1 MSALP
6 SDSKGLL
13 KKGLELIDQCRSS
26 VGQRAAAYRQLALM
40 ADSGR
45 ADGTRARINMLYRQ
59 LDRVASHLFSPTELQ
74 FSVDFDEDYPEE
86 MMKRGQRVG
95 RLLTRKWQR
104 SGTDMVFGL
113 GVFEALKYGAVILK
127 QWPSMEK
134 GMAPKHN
141 RGLVMPWQFG
151 LYREDTNDIAQHPAL
166 CETFML
172 SMPEVWR
179 RIWFLPDA
187 GNLFKRIAANAKQGS
202 SDDEMNSFFHQVL
215 SSNQI
220 NTSGVQSASRPI
232 PGGIV
237 QLGNTSN
244 QGMIGPSVDVP
255 LVKMHEL
262 WVWDEDDYT
271 TIQIIEPDILVAP
284 LVKKSNLLI
293 SAPKIPDTGS
303 SHQPEAEKSQL
314 HPYTLIQPNMVHG
327 NFWGR
332 SDLADVLSAQDDLAQ
347 FADDQT
353 RLIGLLIDKV
363 IGFTGVDGVTDEVYA
378 QMKSAGYY
386 TAGPGGNI
394 TDLTPKFPPELP
406 GMIQEQIKLI
416 EMLGGLDGMMSG
428 RGEPGVRAGNMQ
440 ATLMKTSSPG
450 LRDRSLLVER
460 QCAEAADLWLSVME
474 AKDPTTYWTD
484 GTTHDSREHT
494 SFTLNDLPEDR
505 YVSVDSHSGS
515 PIFAD
520 DHTQLTAF
528 GLKAGILGPDD
539 ALDDLPFKDKEI
551 KRARLRKRVEDRNK
565 QVQELIAKDPQAAEK
580 LIAGKGAGH
589 H

>member
-187 GNLFKRIAANAKQGS
+187 GDLFKRIAANAKQGS

-237 QLGNTSN
+237 QLGTTST
-244 QGMIGPSVDVP
+244 P
-255 LVKMHEL
+255 
-262 WVWDEDDYT
+262 
-271 TIQIIEPDILVAP
+271 A
-284 LVKKSNLLI
+284 
-293 SAPKIPDTGS
+293 TG
-303 SHQPEAEKSQL
+303 A
-314 HPYTLIQPNMVHG
+314 
-327 NFWGR
+327 
-332 SDLADVLSAQDDLAQ
+332 
-347 FADDQT
+347 
-353 RLIGLLIDKV
+353 
-363 IGFTGVDGVTDEVYA
+363 
-378 QMKSAGYY
+378 
-386 TAGPGGNI
+386 TA
-394 TDLTPKFPPELP
+394 
-406 GMIQEQIKLI
+406 
-416 EMLGGLDGMMSG
+416 
-428 RGEPGVRAGNMQ
+428 
-440 ATLMKTSSPG
+440 AT
-450 LRDRSLLVER
+450 RSLAS
-460 QCAEAADLWLSVME
+460 QA
-474 AKDPTTYWTD
+474 
-484 GTTHDSREHT
+484 SR
-494 SFTLNDLPEDR
+494 
-505 YVSVDSHSGS
+505 
-515 PIFAD
+515 
-520 DHTQLTAF
+520 
-528 GLKAGILGPDD
+528 
-539 ALDDLPFKDKEI
+539 
-551 KRARLRKRVEDRNK
+551 
-565 QVQELIAKDPQAAEK
+565 
-580 LIAGKGAGH
+580 
-589 H
+589 